1 MPSYRQPTEKESK
14 KLDEA
19 RKKTAEGIEAEKDMF
34 SRLMPTMAKD
44 ARDQIKAG
52 KAMRESVPAAA
63 REGEAYNQAGF
74 NKGGKVKKMNDG
86 GVSPS
91 EPIGSDKKTKTP
103 EEQAKLQKPKTGPSE
118 FDKTLGESRA
128 DRLKA
133 MADKV
138 KIAPLPEGTP
148 NIDAAIKKME
158 VLREQM
164 EARKAA
170 RGSGSGSGSTGIPKT
185 NRDITKNHRTG
196 GKVSSASSRADGCA
210 QRGKTKG
217 RMV

>member
-1 MPSYRQPTEKESK
+1 
-14 KLDEA
+14 
-19 RKKTAEGIEAEKDMF
+19 
-34 SRLMPTMAKD
+34 
-44 ARDQIKAG
+44 
-52 KAMRESVPAAA
+52 MRESVPAAA
-63 REGEAYNQAGF
+63 REGEAYNQSSF
-74 NKGGKVKKMNDG
+74 NKGGKVKKMSNG
-86 GVSPS
+86 GVNPS

-128 DRLKA
+128 DRLKT

-148 NIDAAIKKME
+148 NLDAALKKME

-170 RGSGSGSGSTGIPKT
+170 RGGGGGGATLKS

-196 GKVSSASSRADGCA
+196 GKVSSASKRADGCA
-210 QRGKTKG
+210 IRGKT
-217 RMV
+217 RI